1 MPATV
6 NIGTLE
12 GLLRWKADDA
22 ELNKSLDEVAKKAD
36 VSKKQ
41 LNQYNRELASVT
53 SSYNKVVAAID
64 PVAANTQKYER
75 AERSLVAALKAGII
89 SQDQHNKVLAQAKEK
104 YLSSGASVLTWREE
118 MQRLTAVL
126 GPLGSGINNLIS
138 SADGIKTALL
148 GTSSAATATA
158 GSAATATTS
167 LSALYAAALPL
178 VAVLG
183 ALALAAGSVFVAFK
197 GFSFL
202 STAVQEGVETQLII
216 ERLNN
221 TLESTGSYAGYSS
234 AQLVT
239 LAESYELLS
248 GKSKEQI
255 IAAEIILARFQTLN
269 EKVYPEALRVTL
281 SYSKAMEVTA
291 EAAASK
297 LGPALEGNT
306 RSLGALKEAGIVL
319 SQSQRKTL
327 QDMIEGGKI
336 AEYQATL
343 LAILREKVSGLSDE
357 YDKNLSRQVERANIV
372 LQDFG
377 ESIANEVIP
386 AIEDVMNEIVI
397 SLGGWDKLKA
407 KVNEVGAAIGN
418 FIRTAIYGL
427 AIAYHDLMATFETL
441 VSVITKGASSI
452 VKAHGLIVGS
462 ITSLSAAKGLSNL
475 SKQSAADAVGHA
487 AAIKRLRDGL
497 LEHRVALEGNTQVY
511 QANNTQVDEAEK
523 KNRELARALEELT
536 DIYAEN
542 AEQLKHIYDLRMLA
556 TTGPLSREDRRAK
569 EAEINQLYKDRLE
582 FLKLEEKFGTAVA
595 KSLMEVKKQ
604 LRSLE
609 LKAKVELELATKLEP
624 IKIKREDVFKFADES
639 LREAVKRLDSIIE
652 VEKRNT
658 EAFRA
663 IQEEHDR
670 WIEGVAVSWV
680 EHFRSM
686 KDIAEGEMHDVREA
700 VERGLLSAVEGERA
714 LAQIRAEL
722 YSAQIDKFSG
732 FVGTVSSML
741 SELGGSFGKFFAQ
754 IAQITSSVQN
764 VNQTANSLG
773 GWSTAMGAW
782 GGTIAAFVEL
792 YKFADSVI
800 QKHKGEKYGTRGGL
814 SITGGTTVSSFTS
827 QDSLGLTRAIQDVLK
842 AFEDQLRISVTDLQS
857 IEIRVR
863 NNGSAVQAWV
873 KGVWVGTFS
882 DVNTAIREALMVAIK
897 DPSSS
902 LRGMSDIMAE
912 GLSRWTS
919 PDMEGLLS
927 FLTDLRS
934 ISDLSLS
941 PLVIDLQ
948 KSFVQFN
955 ALRESLNKLDQSS
968 EAVIRSQ
975 NELTEAQNYL
985 YKQTKAQLLGIDLS
999 AVDALKNLAGFQKG
1013 MEDVGN
1019 TAKSGLESA
1028 LQAAENRL
1036 KQLERTATGL
1046 PTSSGGGQGIAGPQ
1060 DPGIAIHNVIKYF
1073 SDAIEEA
1080 TPAVSEEISNLK
1092 SAIDDYKKQLSEI
1105 PKALTDQEMDLGIFS
1120 AVEDDLRKLPQ
1131 YSSLVIEMERER
1143 IKYKYEEL
1151 RLQLIGMGAWE
1162 RWEGVWKDLYN
1173 AAMAEAGKSP
1183 TAGSGRRGGGGGNSD
1198 KDNVRDFIKDTKFD
1212 LSLTGLSD
1220 YQKSLKELDRQYDD
1234 LIKQA
1239 GNDKKLKE
1247 QLLNLKEKELDLLKK
1262 ENVKETRES
1271 FREFMG
1277 LVTPFD
1283 KIRKSAKD
1291 LVKEI
1296 QGSALGD
1303 PEKAAKIGRVMG
1315 EVERQLDNLAKETAV
1330 GLLGSLLSDMQRFGA
1345 TEEQML
1351 AARTQMAI
1359 LEHQIKMA
1367 NYAKEIAIL
1376 EAEGRLTD
1384 EQMAVIKGAYD
1395 FLRGIDPTLIILP
1408 PVVPPS
1414 IANDNINYSAA
1425 ADSMDDLLS
1434 RLKSVQD
1441 KIAEWNRIP
1450 LSETLQ
1456 RAHELTDSYGELLSD
1471 IEKLGLRSGHLQA
1484 QAQLAYQKMVK
1495 GFIKDTLAEFEEKSE
1510 GLQGELEGI
1519 AEKFTDIN
1527 AAFIHLGA
1535 SQEDLLR
1542 AEQARLSAVDK
1553 ALRQYLDPIKE
1564 RRESRLIGERSIL
1577 TGEQQFFEAQKQ
1589 FRELFAQIQSGDL
1602 TNLTDTVRLAD
1613 QYEDLLRSF
1622 TAGEGVRFGIKEI
1635 DDALLAI
1642 ENLVPGF
1649 AQEMAEVGTEAN
1661 PMFTNDSGII
1671 DAMHSNMEAV
1681 NTGNTLMLGEMR
1693 TSVSEMKIQTQ
1704 KLDGIEAAL
1713 YGTINVKNVA

>member
-53 SSYNKVVAAID
+53 SSYQRVVAAID

-89 SQDQHNKVLAQAKEK
+89 SQEQHNKVLAQAKEK

-118 MQRLTAVL
+118 MQRLTTVL
-126 GPLGSGINNLIS
+126 GPLGNGINNLIS
-138 SADGIKTALL
+138 SADGIKAALL

-202 STAVQEGVETQLII
+202 STAVQEGVQTQLII

-427 AIAYHDLMATFETL
+427 AIAYHELMATFETL
-441 VSVITKGASSI
+441 VAVITKGASSI
-452 VKAHGLIVGS
+452 VKAHALITGS
-462 ITSLSAAKGLSNL
+462 ITSLAAAKELSDI
-475 SKQSAADAVGHA
+475 SKKSAADAVGHA
-487 AAIKRLRDGL
+487 AAIKRLSEAL
-497 LEHRVALEGNTQVY
+497 LDHRVALEGDTEVY
-511 QANNTQVDEAEK
+511 QANNTQVEEATK
-523 KNRELARALEELT
+523 KNAELARSLKELT
-536 DIYAEN
+536 DIYADN

-604 LRSLE
+604 LSSLE
-609 LKAKVELELATKLEP
+609 LKAKVELELATKLDP
-624 IKIKREDVFKFADES
+624 IKIDVNKLFSNIKIDTTILDSAITKEKESQAEIDRIADSIRSYSQEWRDSFKSMRQAANEEIAKVE
-639 LREAVKRLDSIIE
+639 EAV
-652 VEKRNT
+652 T
-658 EAFRA
+658 EGFMT
-663 IQEEHDR
+663 
-670 WIEGVAVSWV
+670 VA
-680 EHFRSM
+680 
-686 KDIAEGEMHDVREA
+686 
-700 VERGLLSAVEGERA
+700 EGERA
-714 LAQIRAEL
+714 IAQIRADY
-722 YSAQIDKFSG
+722 YSSQIDQWSG
-732 FVGTVSSML
+732 FVSDIGGML
-741 SELGGSFGKFFAQ
+741 SQLGGEFGKFMSQ
-754 IAQITSSVQN
+754 IVSIAGSVQN

-814 SITGGTTVSSFTS
+814 SVTNGTTVSSFTS

-842 AFEDQLRISVTDLQS
+842 AFEDQLRISVSDLEA

-873 KGVWVGTFS
+873 KGVWIGTFS

-975 NELTEAQNYL
+975 KELTEAQNYL

-1092 SAIDDYKKQLSEI
+1092 GAIEDYKKQLSEI

-1131 YSSLVIEMERER
+1131 YSGLVIEMEKER
-1143 IKYKYEEL
+1143 IKFKYEEL

-1212 LSLTGLSD
+1212 ISLAGLSE

-1303 PEKAAKIGRVMG
+1303 PEKAAKVGRVMD
-1315 EVERQLDNLAKETAV
+1315 ELNKQLDDLAKETAV

-1359 LEHQIKMA
+1359 LEHQLKMA

-1395 FLRGIDPTLIILP
+1395 FLRGIDPTLILGP
-1408 PVVPPS
+1408 PVVPPP
-1414 IANDNINYSAA
+1414 ANDNINYSAA

-1495 GFIKDTLAEFEEKSE
+1495 GFINDTLAEFEDVSE
-1510 GLQGELEGI
+1510 GLEGELSDI

-1527 AAFIHLGA
+1527 AAFVHLGA

-1542 AEQARLSAVDK
+1542 AEQARLTAVDR

-1589 FRELFAQIQSGDL
+1589 FRGLLSDIQSGDL

-1613 QYEDLLRSF
+1613 QYEELLRSF
-1622 TAGEGVRFGIKEI
+1622 TGGEGLRFGLKEI

>member
-12 GLLRWKADDA
+12 GLLRWRADDA

-53 SSYNKVVAAID
+53 SSYHRVVAAID

-118 MQRLTAVL
+118 MQRLTTVL
-126 GPLGSGINNLIS
+126 GPLGNGINNLIS
-138 SADGIKTALL
+138 SVDGIKTALL

-158 GSAATATTS
+158 GSATAATTS

-202 STAVQEGVETQLII
+202 STAVQEGVQTQLVI

-234 AQLVT
+234 AQLVA

-269 EKVYPEALRVTL
+269 EKIYPEALRLTL
-281 SYSKAMEVTA
+281 SYAKSLGITA

-319 SQSQRKTL
+319 SQAQRKTL
-327 QDMIEGGKI
+327 QDMIDGGKI

-343 LAILREKVSGLSDE
+343 FALLRERVSGLSDE

-386 AIEDVMNEIVI
+386 AIEDVVNEIVI
-397 SLGGWDKLKA
+397 SLGGWDKLKE

-418 FIRTAIYGL
+418 FIRTFLYGL
-427 AIAYHDLMATFETL
+427 AIAYHDVMATMNVFIARHQIL
-441 VSVITKGASSI
+441 VRALAAPFKVFTGGQEFVKTQQQATKDATAHAQSI
-452 VKAHGLIVGS
+452 F
-462 ITSLSAAKGLSNL
+462 
-475 SKQSAADAVGHA
+475 
-487 AAIKRLRDGL
+487 RLATAL
-497 LEHRVALEGNTQVY
+497 KEHRTALEGSTEVY
-511 QANNTQVDEAEK
+511 QANNTQVEEAEK
-523 KNRELARALEELT
+523 KNRELQRSLEELT
-536 DIYAEN
+536 QIYADN

-609 LKAKVELELATKLEP
+609 LKAKVELELATKLDP

-639 LREAVKRLDSIIE
+639 LREAVKRLDSVIE

-670 WIEGVAVSWV
+670 WIEGVAASWV
-680 EHFRSM
+680 ENFRSM
-686 KDIAEGEMHDVREA
+686 KDIAEGEMEAVKEA
-700 VERGLLSAVEGERA
+700 VERGLLSAAEGERA

-773 GWSTAMGAW
+773 GWSTAMGAF
-782 GGTIAAFVEL
+782 GGTVAAFVEL

-814 SITGGTTVSSFTS
+814 SITSGTTVSSFTS

-842 AFEDQLRISVTDLQS
+842 AFEDQLRISVTDLEA

-975 NELTEAQNYL
+975 KELTEAQNYL

-1060 DPGIAIHNVIKYF
+1060 DPGSNPAQIVRLF
-1073 SDAIEEA
+1073 SDFADDIGDEKERLKA
-1080 TPAVSEEISNLK
+1080 SIQDLKEQISN
-1092 SAIDDYKKQLSEI
+1092 I
-1105 PKALTDQEMDLGIFS
+1105 PKALSEKEMDLGIFS

-1131 YSSLVIEMERER
+1131 YSSLVIEMEKER
-1143 IKYKYEEL
+1143 IKFKYEEL

-1162 RWEGVWKDLYN
+1162 RWEGVWRDLYN
-1173 AAMAEAGKSP
+1173 AAMAEAGKGP
-1183 TAGSGRRGGGGGNSD
+1183 TAGRKGGGGGGGNSD

-1303 PEKAAKIGRVMG
+1303 PEKLAKVGRVLD
-1315 EVERQLDNLAKETAV
+1315 ELEKQLDDLAKETAV

-1359 LEHQIKMA
+1359 LEHQLKMA
-1367 NYAKEIAIL
+1367 NFAKEIAIL

-1384 EQMAVIKGAYD
+1384 EQMAAIKGAYD
-1395 FLRGIDPTLIILP
+1395 FLRGIDPTLILGP
-1408 PVVPPS
+1408 PVVPPP
-1414 IANDNINYSAA
+1414 ANDNINYSAA

-1495 GFIKDTLAEFEEKSE
+1495 GFINDTLAEFEDVSE
-1510 GLQGELEGI
+1510 GLEGELEGI

-1577 TGEQQFFEAQKQ
+1577 TGEQQYFEAQKQ